1 MHLFAACMHSFRD
14 EHRKYQHEKPFSC
27 SPPLKGPLLWKFC
40 YDCCMWMRKYVR
52 GEYTLPATLEN
63 KAHWEGQSRERW
75 SLLIL
80 DFVVSLGYKRICK
93 HSYSGEICKWD
104 IIHWKAVA
112 CEESFIFT
120 NRCFWKFYLANR
132 SFYNLHANWLSSTL
146 STWRHANHPSSESPG
161 SAGLR
166 SATGLKSKLAHW
178 NCGLL
183 CSEH

>member
-1 MHLFAACMHSFRD
+1 MKTLLGLLHVHKNIHERRIHTACNPR
-14 EHRKYQHEKPFSC
+14 EKS
-27 SPPLKGPLLWKFC
+27 SLRRVKQGKTVSASLPLL
-40 YDCCMWMRKYVR
+40 
-52 GEYTLPATLEN
+52 
-63 KAHWEGQSRERW
+63 S
-75 SLLIL
+75 
-80 DFVVSLGYKRICK
+80 YKSICK

-112 CEESFIFT
+112 CEEPFIFT
-120 NRCFWKFYLANR
+120 NRCFWKFYLAIR
-132 SFYNLHANWLSSTL
+132 SFCNLHANWLSSTV

-183 CSEH
+183 CSEHWNDSCPLWPSRAELAGQAPLCFQLRQICWVPRLKSS